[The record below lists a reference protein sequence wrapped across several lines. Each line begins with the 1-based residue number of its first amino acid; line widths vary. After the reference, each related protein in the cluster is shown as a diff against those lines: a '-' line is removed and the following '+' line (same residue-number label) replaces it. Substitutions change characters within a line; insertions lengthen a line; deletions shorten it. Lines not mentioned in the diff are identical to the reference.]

1 MRFAFRTLMLTSAAM
16 VALPLFSSQ
25 LLAQDTQGM
34 VDRLNRLERDLNSL
48 QAQVYRGQSGK
59 VQSSGGSADSGVG
72 GGGAYGM
79 LDGRISQIEE
89 QLRQATGDLEKYQ
102 YDLNQLKAKMDRL
115 QQDDDFRFKQI
126 EEKQNGG
133 AAAAAPAGAPASNT
147 VAPPATP
154 AVDANGNRQGPGSPP
169 GFLGQPK
176 TGDKPASPPPAA
188 DGGLPAGKPAA
199 EQYDYAYG
207 LLKNS
212 DYDGATKAFQSF
224 LTQHP
229 QDPLAGNA
237 TYWLGQI
244 EFSQGHYDR
253 AAPIFLDAY
262 RKYPKS
268 AKAAESLLKVGLS
281 MGNLSKKSEA
291 CAALHR
297 FQTEFPDAADNL
309 RRQATA
315 ERQKQGC

>member
-1 MRFAFRTLMLTSAAM
+1 MRSAFRTVILTSAALI
-16 VALPLFSSQ
+16 ALPV
-25 LLAQDTQGM
+25 LAQDTQGM
-34 VDRLNRLERDLNSL
+34 VDRLNRLERDLNTL

-59 VQSSGGSADSGVG
+59 VQSSGGSADAGVS
-72 GGGAYGM
+72 GGAYSM
-79 LDGRISQIEE
+79 LDQRISQLEE

-102 YDLNQLKAKMDRL
+102 YDINQLKAKMDRQ
-115 QQDDDFRFKQI
+115 QQDDDFRFKQL
-126 EEKQNGG
+126 EDKQNNAGG
-133 AAAAAPAGAPASNT
+133 AAAAPAAGPA
-147 VAPPATP
+147 APPAAAP
-154 AVDANGNRQGPGSPP
+154 DANGNRPGPGSQP
-169 GFLGQPK
+169 GFLGQPHPGA
-176 TGDKPASPPPAA
+176 GDKPAAPPAAA

-212 DYDGATKAFQSF
+212 DYDGATKAFQAF

-237 TYWLGQI
+237 TYWMGQI

-268 AKAAESLLKVGLS
+268 AKAGESLLKVGLS
-281 MGNLSKKSEA
+281 MGSLSKKNEA

-309 RRQATA
+309 KRQATA

>member
-1 MRFAFRTLMLTSAAM
+1 
-16 VALPLFSSQ
+16 
-25 LLAQDTQGM
+25 
-34 VDRLNRLERDLNSL
+34 
-48 QAQVYRGQSGK
+48 
-59 VQSSGGSADSGVG
+59 
-72 GGGAYGM
+72 M
-79 LDGRISQIEE
+79 LDQRISQLEE
-89 QLRQATGDLEKYQ
+89 QLRQATGDIEKYQ
-102 YDLNQLKAKMDRL
+102 YDMNQLKAKLDRM

-126 EEKQNGG
+126 EEKQSNAG
-133 AAAAAPAGAPASNT
+133 AAAPAAGQA
-147 VAPPATP
+147 APPA
-154 AVDANGNRQGPGSPP
+154 AVPDANGNRPGPGSQP
-169 GFLGQPK
+169 GFLGQPHPGA
-176 TGDKPASPPPAA
+176 GDKPAAPPAAA

-212 DYDGATKAFQSF
+212 DYDGATKAFQAF

-237 TYWLGQI
+237 TYWMGQI
-244 EFSQGHYDR
+244 EFSQGHFDR

-268 AKAAESLLKVGLS
+268 AKAGESLLKVGLS
-281 MGNLSKKSEA
+281 MGSLNKKNEA

>member
-1 MRFAFRTLMLTSAAM
+1 MRFPSRALILTSTALI
-16 VALPLFSSQ
+16 ALPLFSSQ
-25 LLAQDTQGM
+25 LLAQDTQGL
-34 VDRLNRLERDLNSL
+34 VDRLNRMERDLNTL

-59 VQSSGGSADSGVG
+59 VQSSGGTADAGVS
-72 GGGAYGM
+72 GGAYGM
-79 LDGRISQIEE
+79 LDQRISQLED

-102 YDLNQLKAKMDRL
+102 YDLNQLKAKMDRQ
-115 QQDDDFRFKQI
+115 QQDDDFRFKQL
-126 EEKQNGG
+126 EEKQNSGG
-133 AAAAAPAGAPASNT
+133 AAQPAAPVA
-147 VAPPATP
+147 APPANNG
-154 AVDANGNRQGPGSPP
+154 ADANGNRQGPGSPP
-169 GFLGQPK
+169 GFLGQPHSGAPA
-176 TGDKPASPPPAA
+176 TGDKPTASGAA
-188 DGGLPAGKPAA
+188 DAGTLPAGKPAA

-212 DYDGATKAFQSF
+212 DYDGATKAFQAF

-281 MGNLSKKSEA
+281 MGNLNKKTEA

-297 FQTEFPDAADNL
+297 FQTEFADAADNL
-309 RRQATA
+309 KRQATA